1 MAAAAVL
8 AVAVVAGGGYA
19 SASGD
24 RQAQR
29 VAVSGVEVS
38 AGPAAGE
45 LSVSWDPHGAGPVDY
60 RVAWASHGEPFAH
73 YSDAGANAFPTGTG
87 LVIAG
92 LEPGAGY
99 DVKVRARFGVGKSRW
114 SAVATAAAATAPP
127 ASQGIGAPASGPPLT
142 YARSSHVS
150 TVGFS
155 STSQKEFEHS
165 VSTKV
170 RVCADFSPA
179 ATHTA
184 DIFIFTVSAGST
196 ATVGRAPDPGEPND
210 VWGSGVDVN
219 TAALTF
225 TISVGQTEQ
234 CRLVI
239 GNSDGLSEPDETLV
253 FQLSDAGNF
262 ILDPAREFFTLT
274 IYDDD
279 PRPVVSVSGRTG
291 VEGGENDGTSAVA
304 GQEFG
309 NVLFDFELDRPFGA
323 PITLGLSYGGTATRG
338 ADFEGPDSFVIPEGS
353 TSATLKLPVTDDD
366 SFEPGDNETVRLT
379 ATSTDTAS
387 AHFPDEE
394 IDLSATAGIAEI
406 PPSVDLAGITAHD
419 IAKRRHREIV
429 SPGDSV
435 WYELPGLTQ
444 NRLYYLFYYDTVGRR
459 HPQHAQMNAAEP
471 WLTIYDSDGDPVVQD
486 QVVVTEAR
494 YLQFMPDADGTYY
507 LRVSSRVDDVGVFW
521 MYYASRRLPEHR
533 GDRVGAALHADCAAG
548 RDTRCGMTEPG
559 SNAQGNLK
567 VGDGDWYKAALRKG
581 RDARICINFSDPPLF
596 GVYSVSSPNG
606 KWPWLFFAAA
616 GDHCTEYFTPNYT
629 GFYEVRV
636 GNYLYSELDGLNL
649 TAAQNHPGIHYDIRY
664 ELR

>member
-1 MAAAAVL
+1 MGSSRRGGVSRRAVAAAAVL
-8 AVAVVAGGGYA
+8 AVAVVGGGGASA

-60 RVAWASHGEPFAH
+60 RVAWASPGEPFAH
-73 YSDAGANAFPTGTG
+73 YSDADANAFPTGTG

-92 LEPGAGY
+92 LEPGAVY

-114 SAVATAAAATAPP
+114 SAVATAAAATAQP
-127 ASQGIGAPASGPPLT
+127 ASQGIGARASGPPLT

-155 STSQKEFEHS
+155 SPSQAAIEHS
-165 VSTKV
+165 VSTTTV
-170 RVCADFSPA
+170 RVCAEFSPA
-179 ATHTA
+179 ATHA
-184 DIFIFTVSAGST
+184 ANILIFTVSAGST
-196 ATVGRAPDPGEPND
+196 ATVGAPPDA
-210 VWGSGVDVN
+210 DVN
-219 TAALTF
+219 FVGFTF
-225 TISVGQTEQ
+225 PIRLGQAEQ
-234 CRLVI
+234 CREVT
-239 GNSDGLSEPDETLV
+239 GHNDSLSEPDETLV
-253 FQLSDAGNF
+253 FQLNAGTYF
-262 ILDPAREFFTLT
+262 ILDPARQSLTLT

-323 PITLGLSYGGTATRG
+323 PITLDLSYGGTATRG
-338 ADFEGPDSFVIPEGS
+338 ADFAGPDSFEIPEGS

-387 AHFPDEE
+387 ASFPDEE

-419 IAKRRHREIV
+419 IAKRRRREIV

-435 WYELPGLTQ
+435 WYALPGLTQ
-444 NRLYYLFYYDTVGRR
+444 NRLYHLALLR
-459 HPQHAQMNAAEP
+459 HGGPEAPPARAAERR
-471 WLTIYDSDGDPVVQD
+471 GAV
-486 QVVVTEAR
+486 
-494 YLQFMPDADGTYY
+494 ADD
-507 LRVSSRVDDVGVFW
+507 L
-521 MYYASRRLPEHR
+521 
-533 GDRVGAALHADCAAG
+533 
-548 RDTRCGMTEPG
+548 
-559 SNAQGNLK
+559 
-567 VGDGDWYKAALRKG
+567 
-581 RDARICINFSDPPLF
+581 
-596 GVYSVSSPNG
+596 
-606 KWPWLFFAAA
+606 
-616 GDHCTEYFTPNYT
+616 
-629 GFYEVRV
+629 
-636 GNYLYSELDGLNL
+636 
-649 TAAQNHPGIHYDIRY
+649 
-664 ELR
+664 